1 MFYYKVL
8 NLNEEVMGAI
18 TSFDLRYFNDEVK
31 RMLCCDEKLAQ
42 YIYLNDLF
50 YRVET
55 FNDELPYMEH
65 TYPEVLVRTITEQE
79 YISFKEQYEKEKLV

>member
-31 RMLCCDEKLAQ
+31 RMLCCNEKLAQ
-42 YIYLNDLF
+42 YIYLNDSF
-50 YRVET
+50 YRVES
-55 FNDELPYMEH
+55 FNNELPYMQN
-65 TYPEVLVRTITEQE
+65 TYPEVLVRTISEEE
-79 YISFKEQYEKEKLV
+79 YFELKQQNSNENN

>member
-31 RMLCCDEKLAQ
+31 RMLCCNEKLAQ
-42 YIYLNDLF
+42 YIYLNDSF
-50 YRVET
+50 YRVES
-55 FNDELPYMEH
+55 FNNELPYMQNK
-65 TYPEVLVRTITEQE
+65 YPEVLVRTISEEE
-79 YISFKEQYEKEKLV
+79 YFELKQQNSNENN

>member
-8 NLNEEVMGAI
+8 NLNKEVMGVI
-18 TSFDLRYFNDEVK
+18 TSFDLRYFNDEVQ

-42 YIYLNDLF
+42 YIYLNDSF

-55 FNDELPYMEH
+55 FNNELPYMEY
-65 TYPEVLVRTITEQE
+65 TYPEVLARTITEQE
-79 YISFKEQYEKEKLV
+79 YISFKEQYEKGKLV